1 MKKNKKTL
9 NDVNV
14 DNTEINPY
22 EVDKLSKIPS
32 IVKIIL
38 LKYWAAAAAVFFMV
52 ISNMII
58 SFDEFDDSVNEW
70 KLDFVVILL
79 IAVGIAVLFM
89 IAICPLVKL
98 MNNRRDPAFRYNIFN
113 LGGIWNLLFYL
124 AYSFIV
130 SFIIYILYGLFYSL
144 NIPLFNVFNSVRYGI
159 DPFSYG
165 LFFLIVDGFF
175 VLMKNIILYIY
186 RRVNYNILIK
196 KGDVN
201 LV

>member
-1 MKKNKKTL
+1 M
-9 NDVNV
+9 VN
-14 DNTEINPY
+14 
-22 EVDKLSKIPS
+22 
-32 IVKIIL
+32 
-38 LKYWAAAAAVFFMV
+38 
-52 ISNMII
+52 
-58 SFDEFDDSVNEW
+58 
-70 KLDFVVILL
+70 
-79 IAVGIAVLFM
+79 
-89 IAICPLVKL
+89 
-98 MNNRRDPAFRYNIFN
+98 
-113 LGGIWNLLFYL
+113 
-124 AYSFIV
+124 
-130 SFIIYILYGLFYSL
+130 ILYGLFYSL